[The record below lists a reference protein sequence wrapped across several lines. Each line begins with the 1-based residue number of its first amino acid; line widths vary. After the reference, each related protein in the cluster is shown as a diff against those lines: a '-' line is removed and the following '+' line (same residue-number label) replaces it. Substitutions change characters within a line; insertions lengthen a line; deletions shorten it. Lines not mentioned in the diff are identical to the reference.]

1 MKIHLAAVLLLAVT
15 AVRAAEAPQEQT
27 FTDIQPG
34 ADVVNPQK
42 LIPLVERG
50 DVRAMNNIGLLWAR
64 GVGVPAA
71 DFNEAQRWWKE
82 AARRGYAVSMNNL
95 GLLYANG
102 QGVKQDYA
110 AARKWWE
117 MAAERGNAWA
127 MNSVGDL
134 YEHGLG
140 VQQSYGDALTWYR
153 RAADAGDGLAMYNLG
168 ALYEGGRGVEENL
181 KAAYDWFNRSADKG
195 IASAMYSLGSMLSE
209 GRGLPADKAEA
220 QAWHTL
226 AARYFT
232 AEERETIVPT
242 SAKPWLNDEA
252 VVSAFCDQMSGVW
265 LDPDDDLQRSR
276 LQCRDGSSNETTP
289 RRSTSEL
296 TEAFGGDV
304 EADEIQAGRRQR
316 EEVPSVARSRCR
328 LRAFRRNH
336 APSPRK

>member
-1 MKIHLAAVLLLAVT
+1 LKIHLAAALLLAAVT
-15 AVRAAEAPQEQT
+15 GVQAAEAPQEQT
-27 FTDIQPG
+27 FTEIQPG
-34 ADVVNPQK
+34 ADVVNPDK

-110 AARKWWE
+110 AALKWWE

-140 VQQSYGDALTWYR
+140 VPQSYGDALTWYR

-168 ALYEGGRGVEENL
+168 ALYESGRGVDENL

-195 IASAMYSLGSMLSE
+195 IASAMYSLGTMLSE

-220 QAWHTL
+220 QAWYTL
-226 AARYFT
+226 AARYFAAAEREEAQANSEALKKVSPT
-232 AEERETIVPT
+232 LSATEAQRAAELVKNLGDRIEERRKAQP
-242 SAKPWLNDEA
+242 
-252 VVSAFCDQMSGVW
+252 
-265 LDPDDDLQRSR
+265 
-276 LQCRDGSSNETTP
+276 
-289 RRSTSEL
+289 
-296 TEAFGGDV
+296 
-304 EADEIQAGRRQR
+304 IQAGPG
-316 EEVPSVARSRCR
+316 ETET
-328 LRAFRRNH
+328 
-336 APSPRK
+336 